1 MAARRQHQES
11 QQDVLCLE
19 GPPGDGPNIG
29 QAYNAFDTLYS
40 WNGDVVNMKANGYG
54 IWCRRFARF
63 YGKMV
68 DGAIEGSYVVKYF
81 SGAMKFFCN
90 DGTLTETAY
99 DRNNPIHK
107 DIVDMAQAR
116 ADIAHAR
123 VMEYKTQNDHVLRL
137 EGPPGNGVNVG
148 VATANC
154 ETYKWEGDVR
164 NGKANGYGRRTW
176 ITGDR
181 EGLVTSGKF
190 KDGIFTEGVV
200 KLANGNPDR
209 SSCIKGDERADEAR
223 KRLSQPWS
231 QSTNHFP
238 KWKPKQEII
247 LTVMLVAERFHRRKE
262 VELPQSLRPLPV
274 EIWGMI
280 LQICFDL
287 RD

>member
-123 VMEYKTQNDHVLRL
+123 VTIQLNSFHKSINHFHK
-137 EGPPGNGVNVG
+137 
-148 VATANC
+148 VA
-154 ETYKWEGDVR
+154 
-164 NGKANGYGRRTW
+164 
-176 ITGDR
+176 
-181 EGLVTSGKF
+181 L
-190 KDGIFTEGVV
+190 
-200 KLANGNPDR
+200 
-209 SSCIKGDERADEAR
+209 R
-223 KRLSQPWS
+223 KRNIKTYETKLL
-231 QSTNHFP
+231 F
-238 KWKPKQEII
+238 
-247 LTVMLVAERFHRRKE
+247 L
-262 VELPQSLRPLPV
+262 
-274 EIWGMI
+274 
-280 LQICFDL
+280 CFVHQL
-287 RD
+287 